1 MNVVF
6 SVFIFVLFFVLTP
19 GVLVRLPSKGSKTTV
34 ALVHSLIFA
43 IALAVSGHF
52 FWKFKN
58 SFFEGATAMNKMPKI
73 KISDSKPPGS
83 ETPGSE
89 STNN

>member
-1 MNVVF
+1 
-6 SVFIFVLFFVLTP
+6 
-19 GVLVRLPSKGSKTTV
+19 
-34 ALVHSLIFA
+34 
-43 IALAVSGHF
+43 
-52 FWKFKN
+52 
-58 SFFEGATAMNKMPKI
+58 MNKMPKI